1 MLRVRSGGCVAQA
14 PNCIMTL
21 DLLHAVVDGRSLDE
35 QEAET
40 AMRALLAGESTPV
53 LTAAFLTAIRMKGE
67 TVEELT
73 GFARAMRAV
82 ATPVPVEDS
91 CRPLLDTCG
100 TGANH
105 ATAFNI
111 STVSAFVAAGAGV
124 RIAKHGNR
132 SISSKCGSADLLEA
146 MGVRTTLSPEEVAR
160 AIRYV
165 GIGFMFAPIFHT
177 ATRSVQP
184 IRLELKMR
192 TFFNYLGPLT
202 NPARAEMQVAGTWSE
217 AAAEKVAGALAR
229 LGVGR
234 AFVVHGSDGLGELT
248 ITGSSTV
255 FSVEC
260 ESVERLTLAPEDFGL
275 DRQPLAAIQGGD
287 AARNREI
294 AESVLEGRPGAARD
308 IVLMNSALALI
319 AAGRTQDYREAAA
332 IAAESIDS
340 GAARSRLDQLREVVS
355 MVA

>member
-1 MLRVRSGGCVAQA
+1 
-14 PNCIMTL
+14 MTL
-21 DLLHAVVDGRSLDE
+21 DLLHAVVDGRSLNE
-35 QEAET
+35 QEAEA
-40 AMRALLAGESTPV
+40 AMRALLTGESTPV
-53 LTAAFLTAIRMKGE
+53 LTAAFLTAVRMKGE

-73 GFARAMRAV
+73 GFARAMRAA
-82 ATPVPVEDS
+82 ATPVPLEDS
-91 CRPLLDTCG
+91 CRPVLDTCG
-100 TGANH
+100 TGANS
-105 ATAFNI
+105 ASAFNI
-111 STVSAFVAAGAGV
+111 STVTAFVAAGAGV

-146 MGVRTTLSPEEVAR
+146 LGIRTTLSPEEVAR
-160 AIRYV
+160 AIRDV
-165 GIGFMFAPIFHT
+165 GIGFMFAPVFHS

-217 AAAEKVAGALAR
+217 AAAGKVAGALAR
-229 LGVGR
+229 LGAGR

-248 ITGSSTV
+248 ISGESTM

-260 ESVERLTLAPEDFGL
+260 GRVERMTVSPEDFGL
-275 DRQPLAAIQGGD
+275 DRQPLAEIQGGD

-294 AESVLEGRPGAARD
+294 AEGVLEGRPGAARD

-319 AAGRTQDYREAAA
+319 VAGRARDYREAVA

-340 GAARSRLDQLREVVS
+340 GAARSRLDQLREAVS

>member
-1 MLRVRSGGCVAQA
+1 
-14 PNCIMTL
+14 
-21 DLLHAVVDGRSLDE
+21 
-35 QEAET
+35 
-40 AMRALLAGESTPV
+40 
-53 LTAAFLTAIRMKGE
+53 
-67 TVEELT
+67 
-73 GFARAMRAV
+73 MRAV
-82 ATPVPVEDS
+82 ATPVPIEDS

-100 TGANH
+100 TGANCV
-105 ATAFNI
+105 AAFNI

-132 SISSKCGSADLLEA
+132 SISSKCGSADVLEA
-146 MGVRTTLSPEEVAR
+146 MGVRTLLSPEEVAR
-160 AIRYV
+160 AIRDV
-165 GIGFMFAPIFHT
+165 GIGFMFAPVFHA

-202 NPARAEMQVAGTWSE
+202 NPAGAEMQVAGTWSDT
-217 AAAEKVAGALAR
+217 AAEKVAGALAR

-248 ITGSSTV
+248 ITGASTM
-255 FSVEC
+255 FSVQC
-260 ESVERLTLAPEDFGL
+260 GKVERLTVSPEDFGFT
-275 DRQPLAAIQGGD
+275 RQPLAAIQGGD

-319 AAGRTQDYREAAA
+319 AAGCAHDYRKAVG

-340 GAARSRLDQLREVVS
+340 GAARSRLDQLREAVS